1 METVF
6 GQTAASES
14 SLGNFIG
21 KLNSSTSVTST
32 SRNEIRN
39 EVRIVEQQSERRT
52 FTVQPGMVGLEI
64 VPVDV
69 LREADGF
76 SWLFPTGP
84 SEILSLPLDV
94 GLPALTAAYDL
105 TGLLSAQVPAMGGRR
120 EKRNGFDYYRAT
132 AAGVAAA
139 SASTTAAGAAG

>member
-1 METVF
+1 
-6 GQTAASES
+6 
-14 SLGNFIG
+14 
-21 KLNSSTSVTST
+21 
-32 SRNEIRN
+32 
-39 EVRIVEQQSERRT
+39 
-52 FTVQPGMVGLEI
+52 VGLEI